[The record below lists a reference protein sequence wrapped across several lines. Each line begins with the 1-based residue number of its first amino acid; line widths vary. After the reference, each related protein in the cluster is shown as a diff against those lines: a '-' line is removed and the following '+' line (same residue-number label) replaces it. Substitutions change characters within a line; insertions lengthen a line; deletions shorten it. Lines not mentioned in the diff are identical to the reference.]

1 MIALQLIRDDP
12 EGVKRAIARKG
23 EPTEP
28 IDRLLAADAK
38 RREIEAQANELRAER
53 NAGNRQ
59 LGELMRAGQ
68 GADAEALKARM
79 AALSTQ
85 IDALTTQLTEIEAA
99 IEADLLTVPN
109 LPHDSVPDGAGADDN
124 PVVRSWGEPAAGGSA
139 PPHWEIGERLGL
151 FDLERGAKIAGSGF
165 ILYTGPGARL
175 QRALIGL
182 MLELADRHGYREL
195 WSPILVNA
203 ASARGTGQLPDK
215 EAQMY
220 VVERD
225 DLYLIPTAEVPVT
238 NVYRDEILA
247 GDSLPIYHAAYT
259 PCFRREAGAAGK
271 DTRGLLRVH
280 QFDKVEMVKFVR
292 PETSWDELETLT
304 RDAEEVLE
312 ALELPYRTVERCT
325 ADLGLRA
332 GQGLRPGGVVARGGE
347 VARGQLVLQLH
358 RFPGAPHEPALPIG
372 ARCATRAA
380 AHAERLGARH
390 EPHLCRAARDASPT
404 GRLGPHPGRAAAPL
418 RLRRDRLR
426 RPSFGSGR
434 LEDEE
439 RDRARRAAPVG
450 LIGGELRADELPEP
464 LALVALCLVD
474 PHRPFLRA
482 A

>member
-1 MIALQLIRDDP
+1 MISLQLIRDDP
-12 EGVKRAIARKG
+12 EAVKVAVARKG
-23 EPTEP
+23 EPTET
-28 IDRLLAADAK
+28 IDRLLVADA
-38 RREIEAQANELRAER
+38 RRRTLEAEANDLRAER

-59 LGELMRAGQ
+59 LGELLRAGQ
-68 GADAEALKARM
+68 ATDADALKGRM
-79 AALSTQ
+79 ATISGQ
-85 IDALTTQLTEIEAA
+85 IDALAVEQGAIEAA
-99 IEADLLTVPN
+99 IEADLLLVPN
-109 LPHDSVPDGAGADDN
+109 LPHPSVPDGKGADDN
-124 PVVRSWGEPAAGGSA
+124 PVIRSWGTPAPAGTA

-182 MLELADRHGYREL
+182 MLELADRHGYAEL

-247 GDSLPIYHAAYT
+247 GDALPIYHAAYT

-292 PETSWDELETLT
+292 PETSWDELESLT
-304 RDAEEVLE
+304 RNAEEVLE

-325 ADLGLRA
+325 ADLGFAPAKGYDLEAWSPGVGKWLEVSSCSNYTDFQARRMNLRYRSGPDA
-332 GQGLRPGGVVARGGE
+332 RPELLHTLNGSGLGMSRTYAALLE
-347 VARGQLVLQLH
+347 THLQPDGSVRIPAALQ
-358 RFPGAPHEPALPIG
+358 PHFG
-372 ARCATRAA
+372 AA
-380 AHAERLGARH
+380 AIA
-390 EPHLCRAARDASPT
+390 
-404 GRLGPHPGRAAAPL
+404 
-418 RLRRDRLR
+418 
-426 RPSFGSGR
+426 
-434 LEDEE
+434 
-439 RDRARRAAPVG
+439 
-450 LIGGELRADELPEP
+450 
-464 LALVALCLVD
+464 
-474 PHRPFLRA
+474 
-482 A
+482 